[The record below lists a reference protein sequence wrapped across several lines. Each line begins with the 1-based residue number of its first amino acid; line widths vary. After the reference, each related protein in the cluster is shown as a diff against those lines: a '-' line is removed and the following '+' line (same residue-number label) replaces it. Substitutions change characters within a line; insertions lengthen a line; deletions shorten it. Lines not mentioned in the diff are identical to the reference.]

1 MDYVDIIKKV
11 DNSIAD
17 FDAFCSSIN
26 SLMTQREN
34 LDEKIRTLKIYKL
47 EKLQEIGTARYV
59 TDRYNKIR
67 DLKEIVYP
75 YLKQEYRWF
84 ETNSSYDILSEI
96 SILARVYT
104 DDVSD
109 KKLIEMP
116 VTIILS
122 TDIPDI
128 SARLILK
135 SSGELVYR
143 AKTIPDHDN
152 PADIS
157 IYAKDHECQTPY
169 KYKSEPE
176 SNMPGIYRRLPNE
189 FLIYPLGWFGLKLKN
204 HDMHATGADGYLHI
218 KGIID

>member
-109 KKLIEMP
+109 KKLI
-116 VTIILS
+116 
-122 TDIPDI
+122 
-128 SARLILK
+128 LK